1 MKSVIELTL
10 KLVLAKQNNKVLE
23 QESCQFGLFKSCK
36 RKKKRKKK
44 RETFFRLSM
53 FVCRKTCFCLDC
65 ADLFLL

>member
-10 KLVLAKQNNKVLE
+10 KSVLAKQNNKVLE

-36 RKKKRKKK
+36 RKKKKS
-44 RETFFRLSM
+44 ETFSRLSM
-53 FVCRKTCFCLDC
+53 FVCRKTCCFCLDC